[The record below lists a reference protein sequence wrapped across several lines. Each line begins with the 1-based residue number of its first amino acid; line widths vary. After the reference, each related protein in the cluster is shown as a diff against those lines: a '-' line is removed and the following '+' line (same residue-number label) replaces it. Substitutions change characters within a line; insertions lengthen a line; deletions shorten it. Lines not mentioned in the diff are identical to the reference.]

1 MITHAVS
8 SIKVLREHRWQKIED
23 ALQERPFWEI
33 HELASLLRVSDATVR
48 RDLLELDENGKLQ
61 RTRGGAMPL
70 SANGNG
76 KAHSNGKS
84 KSTFAEESLEN
95 VTSFAQ
101 RAKLNSTLKQ
111 QIGKAASALV
121 QDGQTVLLAGGTT
134 CFAAA
139 SYLRHRRVSVVTN
152 SLPAASNLGETL
164 GVDVQ
169 VTGGLVYPKHD
180 ILIGPQLKQSLQQV
194 QTADWLFLSGSGCDA
209 DGFYDANHLE
219 IEAQRELM
227 KRATRVVLLL
237 DSTKIARRDLL
248 LVSGWDDVDM
258 IITNSQP
265 PTELERVL
273 KKNNLK
279 VIVAEQDGVK

>member
-1 MITHAVS
+1 M
-8 SIKVLREHRWQKIED
+8 LREHRWQKIEE

-33 HELASLLRVSDATVR
+33 HELAKLLRVSDATVR

-70 SANGNG
+70 SANDIENSR
-76 KAHSNGKS
+76 SNGNAKS
-84 KSTFAEESLEN
+84 AFVDESLEN

-101 RAKLNSTLKQ
+101 RAKLNAAQKQ

-121 QDGQTVLLAGGTT
+121 QDGQTVMLAGGTT

-152 SLPAASNLGETL
+152 SLPAASHLGEKL
-164 GVDVQ
+164 GVDVL

-227 KRATRVVLLL
+227 KRATRVALLM

-248 LVSGWDDVDM
+248 LVSSWSDVNM
-258 IITNSQP
+258 IITDDEP
-265 PTELERVL
+265 PAALRRVL
-273 KKNNLK
+273 RDYK
-279 VIVAEQDGVK
+279 VKLIVERMET

>member
-1 MITHAVS
+1 M
-8 SIKVLREHRWQKIED
+8 LREHRWQKIEE

-33 HELASLLRVSDATVR
+33 HELAKLLLVSDATVR

-76 KAHSNGKS
+76 RAHSNA
-84 KSTFAEESLEN
+84 KSTFADESLEN

-101 RAKLNSTLKQ
+101 RAKLNAPLKQ
-111 QIGKAASALV
+111 QIGKAAAALV

-139 SYLRHRRVSVVTN
+139 SYLRLRRVSVVTN
-152 SLPAASNLGETL
+152 SLPAASHLGETL
-164 GVDVQ
+164 GVDIQ

-227 KRATRVVLLL
+227 QRATRVALLI
-237 DSTKIARRDLL
+237 DSTKIAKRDLL
-248 LVSGWDDVDM
+248 LVANWNDVNM
-258 IITNSQP
+258 LITDEEP
-265 PTELERVL
+265 PADLRRIL
-273 KKNNLK
+273 NKNQVKL
-279 VIVAEQDGVK
+279 IVAKE

>member
-1 MITHAVS
+1 MEM
-8 SIKVLREHRWQKIED
+8 LREHRWQKIEE

-33 HELASLLRVSDATVR
+33 HELAKLLRVSDATVR

-70 SANGNG
+70 SANGQ
-76 KAHSNGKS
+76 AQHNGKS
-84 KSTFAEESLEN
+84 TFDVESLEH
-95 VTSFAQ
+95 VASFAQ
-101 RAKLNSTLKQ
+101 RAKLNAALKQ
-111 QIGKAASALV
+111 QIGKTAAALV

-139 SYLRHRRVSVVTN
+139 GYLRQRRVSVVTN
-152 SLPAASNLGETL
+152 SLPAASHLGETL

-180 ILIGPQLKQSLQQV
+180 ILIGPQLKQSLQSV
-194 QTADWLFLSGSGCDA
+194 HKADWLFLSGSGCDA

-227 KRATRVVLLL
+227 QRASRVALLM

-248 LVSGWDDVDM
+248 LVAGWDEVDM
-258 IITNSQP
+258 IITNEQP
-265 PTELERVL
+265 PADLRRVL
-273 KKNNLK
+273 SKNK
-279 VIVAEQDGVK
+279 VQLVVAKE

>member
-1 MITHAVS
+1 M
-8 SIKVLREHRWQKIED
+8 LREHRWQKIEE

-33 HELASLLRVSDATVR
+33 HELSKLLRVSDATVR

-70 SANGNG
+70 S
-76 KAHSNGKS
+76 SNGAAQNNGE
-84 KSTFAEESLEN
+84 STFKIESLEH
-95 VTSFAQ
+95 VASFAQ
-101 RAKLNSTLKQ
+101 RAKLNAALKQ
-111 QIGKAASALV
+111 QIGKAAAALV

-139 SYLRHRRVSVVTN
+139 SYLRQRRVSVVTN
-152 SLPAASNLGETL
+152 SLPAASHLGETL

-180 ILIGPQLKQSLQQV
+180 ILIGPQLKQSLQSV
-194 QTADWLFLSGSGCDA
+194 HKADWLFLSGSGCDA

-227 KRATRVVLLL
+227 QRASRVALLL

-248 LVSGWDDVDM
+248 LVSGWDEVDM
-258 IITNSQP
+258 IITNNEP
-265 PTELERVL
+265 AVDLGRIL
-273 KKNNLK
+273 KKNNVKL
-279 VIVAEQDGVK
+279 IVAEGT

>member
-1 MITHAVS
+1 M
-8 SIKVLREHRWQKIED
+8 LREHRWQKIEE

-33 HELASLLRVSDATVR
+33 HELANLLRVSDATVR

-70 SANGNG
+70 SSNDKADNNG
-76 KAHSNGKS
+76 
-84 KSTFAEESLEN
+84 KSTFAAESLEH
-95 VTSFAQ
+95 VASFAQ
-101 RAKLNSTLKQ
+101 RAKLNAAQKQ

-121 QDGQTVLLAGGTT
+121 QDGQTVMLAGGTT

-152 SLPAASNLGETL
+152 SLPAASHLGEKL
-164 GVDVQ
+164 GVDVL

-227 KRATRVVLLL
+227 KRATRVALLM

-248 LVSGWDDVDM
+248 LVSSWSDVDM
-258 IITNSQP
+258 LITNDEP
-265 PTELERVL
+265 PAALRRIL
-273 KKNNLK
+273 RDHK
-279 VIVAEQDGVK
+279 VKLIVEKE

>member
-1 MITHAVS
+1 M
-8 SIKVLREHRWQKIED
+8 LREHRWQKIED

-33 HELASLLRVSDATVR
+33 HELAKLLRVSDATVR

-70 SANGNG
+70 AANDTENTRNNG
-76 KAHSNGKS
+76 SS
-84 KSTFAEESLEN
+84 KSTFADESLEN

-101 RAKLNSTLKQ
+101 RAKLNAAQKQ

-121 QDGQTVLLAGGTT
+121 QDGQTVMLAGGTT
-134 CFAAA
+134 CFAAG

-152 SLPAASNLGETL
+152 SLPAASHLGEKL
-164 GVDVQ
+164 GVDVL

-227 KRATRVVLLL
+227 QRASRVALLL

-248 LVSGWDDVDM
+248 LVSGWDEVDM
-258 IITNSQP
+258 IITNDEP
-265 PTELERVL
+265 PADLRRVL
-273 KKNNLK
+273 NKNNVKL
-279 VIVAEQDGVK
+279 VVAKE

>member
-1 MITHAVS
+1 MM
-8 SIKVLREHRWQKIED
+8 LREHRWQKIED
-23 ALQERPFWEI
+23 ALQERPFWQI

-48 RDLLELDENGKLQ
+48 RDLLELDESGKLQ

-70 SANGNG
+70 SANSSGNVQSG
-76 KAHSNGKS
+76 ND
-84 KSTFAEESLEN
+84 KSTFVDESLEN

-101 RAKLNSTLKQ
+101 RAKLNAASKQ
-111 QIGKAASALV
+111 QIGKTAIALV
-121 QDGQTVLLAGGTT
+121 QDGQTVMLAGGTT

-152 SLPAASNLGETL
+152 SLPAASHLGEIL
-164 GVDVQ
+164 GVDVL

-209 DGFYDANHLE
+209 NGFYDANHLE

-227 KRATRVVLLL
+227 KRATRVALLM

-248 LVSGWDDVDM
+248 LVSSWSDVDM
-258 IITNSQP
+258 IITDDEP
-265 PTELERVL
+265 PGALQRVL
-273 KKNNLK
+273 RDHK
-279 VIVAEQDGVK
+279 VKLIVADEET

>member
-1 MITHAVS
+1 M
-8 SIKVLREHRWQKIED
+8 LREHRWQKIEE

-33 HELASLLRVSDATVR
+33 HELAKLLRVSDATVR

-70 SANGNG
+70 SANGKADNNG
-76 KAHSNGKS
+76 D
-84 KSTFAEESLEN
+84 KSTFAAESLEH
-95 VTSFAQ
+95 VASFAQ
-101 RAKLNSTLKQ
+101 RAKLNANLKQ
-111 QIGKAASALV
+111 QIGKAAADLV
-121 QDGQTVLLAGGTT
+121 QDGQTILLAGGTT

-139 SYLRHRRVSVVTN
+139 GFLRQRRVSVVTN
-152 SLPAASNLGETL
+152 SLPAASHLGETL

-227 KRATRVVLLL
+227 QRASRVALLL

-258 IITNSQP
+258 IITNNEP
-265 PTELERVL
+265 PAALRRVL
-273 KKNNLK
+273 NKNK
-279 VIVAEQDGVK
+279 VKLIIAEGT